1 MSEIKTIVFN
11 KPYSS
16 DFSINYLNDV
26 LISHKHSGN
35 GKFTN
40 HVNNFFQ
47 NKYNIKKTL
56 LTSSCTDALEMV
68 ALLIDIKFGDEI
80 ILPSYTFVST
90 ANAFALR
97 GAKLVFCDSE
107 SNFPNIDAAKIGS
120 LITKKTKAIVVVHYA
135 GFACNM
141 EKIVSIA
148 KENNL
153 FLVEDAAQAIDNY
166 HINELGAKVP
176 LGTIGDFG
184 TLSFHET
191 KNISCGEGGLLM
203 VNNSK
208 FLNQSNIIL
217 EKGTNRTTFMEGKVN
232 KYEWV
237 GLGSSFLPS
246 EFTAA
251 ILYSQLKI
259 KDRIISKRL
268 QIWNRYHDNLVEL
281 QNDNQL
287 REIRYPF
294 YSTNNAHMY
303 FIVTKSFEER
313 ENLINYLKDNKISA
327 VSHYLSLNKSPFF
340 LKNNPKVDLKNSDMF
355 SNCLLRLPLFYDLRI
370 KEVDYICSIVKNFYT
385 KNS

>member
-294 YSTNNAHMY
+294 Y
-303 FIVTKSFEER
+303 
-313 ENLINYLKDNKISA
+313 
-327 VSHYLSLNKSPFF
+327 
-340 LKNNPKVDLKNSDMF
+340 
-355 SNCLLRLPLFYDLRI
+355 
-370 KEVDYICSIVKNFYT
+370 
-385 KNS
+385 

>member
-1 MSEIKTIVFN
+1 MTNHIPFN
-11 KPYSS
+11 KPFIAEDSLL
-16 DFSINYLNDV
+16 FVRKVIN
-26 LISHKHSGN
+26 SERHSGN
-35 GKFTN
+35 GIYSNRVTD
-40 HVNNFFQ
+40 FFQ
-47 NKYNIKKTL
+47 KNYIINKCL
-56 LTSSCTDALEMV
+56 LTSSCTDALEMA
-68 ALLIDIKFGDEI
+68 ALLLNIERDDEI

-107 SNFPNIDAAKIGS
+107 SNFPNIDAPKIES
-120 LITKKTKAIVVVHYA
+120 LITEKTKAIVVVHYA
-135 GFACNM
+135 GFACDM
-141 EKIVSIA
+141 QKILSLS
-148 KENNL
+148 KKYNL
-153 FLVEDAAQAIDNY
+153 FVVEDAAQAIDSYYVDNLKNK
-166 HINELGAKVP
+166 IP

-208 FLNQSNIIL
+208 FIDQSNIVL
-217 EKGTNRTTFMEGKVN
+217 EKGTNRAKFIEGKVN
-232 KYEWV
+232 KYQWV

-287 REIRYPF
+287 REIRYPL

-370 KEVDYICSIVKNFYT
+370 KEVDYICSIVKNFYI